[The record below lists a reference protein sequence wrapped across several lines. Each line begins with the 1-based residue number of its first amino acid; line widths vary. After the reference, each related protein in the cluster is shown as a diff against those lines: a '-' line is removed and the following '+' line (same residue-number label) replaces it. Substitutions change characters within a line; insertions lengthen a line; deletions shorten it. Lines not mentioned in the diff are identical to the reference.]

1 MAMISKR
8 RKEFLGKYDLT
19 KPFALNEALDAVKAC
34 ANAKFDESVDVAIQ
48 LGIDPRKSDQAIRG
62 AVVMPEGTGKTV
74 RDRKSTRLNSSHN
87 RESRM
92 PSSA

>member
-1 MAMISKR
+1 MAKISKR

-48 LGIDPRKSDQAIRG
+48 LGIDPRKSDQAGRHGQDRSRG
-62 AVVMPEGTGKTV
+62 CVHAGCQC
-74 RDRKSTRLNSSHN
+74 
-87 RESRM
+87 
-92 PSSA
+92 